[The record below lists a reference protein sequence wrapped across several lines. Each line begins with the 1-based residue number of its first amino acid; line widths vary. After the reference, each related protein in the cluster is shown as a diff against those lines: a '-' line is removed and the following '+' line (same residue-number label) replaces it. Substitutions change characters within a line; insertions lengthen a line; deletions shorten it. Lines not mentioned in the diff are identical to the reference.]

1 MPDQIKAQ
9 SQSILKTNRTMVYSL
24 SPGSGVSP
32 TMDKAKEIMHVVN
45 MYRVTGDDWDS
56 WAALKGHFDVAAS
69 AAKYAG
75 QLGLGK
81 SRSGLSWPGKRSV
94 LSLVAWIQTHS
105 RTLML
110 SCPLIVRRS

>member
-1 MPDQIKAQ
+1 
-9 SQSILKTNRTMVYSL
+9 
-24 SPGSGVSP
+24 
-32 TMDKAKEIMHVVN
+32 MDKAKEIMGVVN

-56 WAALKGHFDVAAS
+56 WAALKGHFDVAAW

-75 QLGLGK
+75 AAGLRGQ
-81 SRSGLSWPGKRSV
+81 SWPGKRSV